1 MASSL
6 VSSPQY
12 FRLDLESVEEE
23 DDVLVMEGV
32 VGVDVTDDDG
42 VEGEREVLPPPWE
55 VLADIFDLLSVI
67 LSVLLKWFHCVK
79 TSFSSI
85 KTDKDEEVVPLG
97 VLDLKNQA
105 IVMMKSSKVERE
117 CIEDTFHVITKKSWT
132 FFLFNNCM
140 TDSSSLH
147 LFSSSHYP

>member
-42 VEGEREVLPPPWE
+42 VEGEREVLPPP
-55 VLADIFDLLSVI
+55 
-67 LSVLLKWFHCVK
+67 
-79 TSFSSI
+79 
-85 KTDKDEEVVPLG
+85 
-97 VLDLKNQA
+97 
-105 IVMMKSSKVERE
+105 
-117 CIEDTFHVITKKSWT
+117 
-132 FFLFNNCM
+132 
-140 TDSSSLH
+140 
-147 LFSSSHYP
+147 